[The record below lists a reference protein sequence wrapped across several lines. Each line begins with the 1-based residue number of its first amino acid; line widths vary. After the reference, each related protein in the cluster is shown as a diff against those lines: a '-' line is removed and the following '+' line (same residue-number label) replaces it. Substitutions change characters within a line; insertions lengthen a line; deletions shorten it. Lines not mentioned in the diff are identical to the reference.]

1 MQTTTGTIAQTVAE
15 LAAQFMKGY
24 KADYTDYLE
33 MVEDCA
39 RRGYR
44 PEYCIHG
51 THQWTDYDNI
61 CGGCETE
68 GNRWDYLT
76 YAGYALDRA
85 RAAFAERQKR
95 VDALMKLV
103 ALQAPLGPIADL
115 TAWASEP
122 VTY

>member
-1 MQTTTGTIAQTVAE
+1 MQTTTKTVAKSVPE
-15 LAAQFMKGY
+15 LAAQIMKGY
-24 KADYTDYLE
+24 KADHAAYLE
-33 MVEDCA
+33 MVEDCG

-51 THQWTDYDNI
+51 TSQWTDYDNI

-68 GNRWDYLT
+68 GNTWDYLT

-85 RAAFAERQKR
+85 RAAFAERDKR
-95 VDALMKLV
+95 VDALMKLT
-103 ALQAPLGPIADL
+103 ALQAPMGPVADL
-115 TAWASEP
+115 TGWVSEP